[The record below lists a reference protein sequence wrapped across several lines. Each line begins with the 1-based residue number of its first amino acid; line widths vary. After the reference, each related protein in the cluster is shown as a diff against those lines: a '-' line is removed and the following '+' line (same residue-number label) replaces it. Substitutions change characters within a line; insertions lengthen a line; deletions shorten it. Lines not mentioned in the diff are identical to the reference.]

1 MGNYILGSH
10 NSMTYLEPK
19 EWWMKIVGF
28 TARCQKKTLVEQW
41 NAGVRYF
48 DLRVAFSLERKEVKG
63 LMTLGK
69 IANECAYFC
78 HGLIDYKSER
88 VDAVVAYLNEM
99 ATQTGEK
106 VYVRVILEKE
116 NDHQCVVDDDKA
128 LFQAMC
134 QNWKRKF
141 KALTFVAG
149 RRKDTWE
156 QLYDFKTKEP
166 SLDDKY
172 SSMTWEVLDDW
183 CPAIYATL
191 MNKRNLKEGTD
202 KEVLLLDFV

>member
-1 MGNYILGSH
+1 MNYILGSH
-10 NSMTYLEPK
+10 NSMTYLQPQQ
-19 EWWMKIVGF
+19 WWMKMFGWM
-28 TARCQKKTLVEQW
+28 AKCQCKSIKEQW
-41 NAGVRYF
+41 ESGVRYF
-48 DLRVAFSLERKEVKG
+48 DLRVAYKLERKQVSG
-63 LMTLGK
+63 ILTLGK

-88 VDAVVAYLNEM
+88 IDAVVTYLNEM
-99 ATQTGEK
+99 AKQSGED

-116 NDHQCVVDDDKA
+116 NTHTCVIDDDVA
-128 LFQAMC
+128 LFKAMC

-141 KALTFVAG
+141 KALKFVGG

-172 SSMTWEVLDDW
+172 SSMTWEVLDDF
-183 CPAIYATL
+183 CPRIYATF
-191 MNKRNLKEGTD
+191 MNEVNLFKGTD
-202 KEVLLLDFV
+202 KDVLLIDFI